1 MSDEKQ
7 NERRHSRI
15 AEGVAATA
23 ILSMVLYVGLVVVGF
38 AGATFSAVGGFALGI
53 YSFLLLMS
61 ATKLYGKGVLKAAKD
76 AGGKLIQNPQRNVK
90 NEEK

>member
-1 MSDEKQ
+1 MSKSETDKQ
-7 NERRHSRI
+7 KRHSAI
-15 AEGVAATA
+15 AEVVAATT

-38 AGATFSAVGGFALGI
+38 LGASFAAVGGFALGI

-76 AGGKLIQNPQRNVK
+76 AGGQLMKNQRR
-90 NEEK
+90 